1 MLTKNNSKKILQN
14 EKFELHS
21 ECIIHI
27 NDLHDELLK
36 ERTNYVILENKYNI
50 IEKENKELNI
60 KVDDL
65 LLWKKNHTMNMEDT
79 KKIIKDEMY
88 KNYINKEINVKE
100 TPEYIDLKNINEDYN
115 KKIINLESKLE
126 KINTN
131 IEDNVLFKNIK
142 EQNILLSEA
151 NKTLKTNYEK
161 IELDNKKIKQ
171 YILDIKKDKYIKTDN
186 KQIEDITSKINIES
200 PISENIKL
208 DCHINQKKKKMD
220 KIIEDNIN
228 KIIIKIDKLY
238 LKDFSEEQLTVNK
251 ALINFYSDIY
261 DLIKNKDEKKDARY
275 INDIIDSASTDT
287 NKTRFKKILKVS
299 NFINN
304 NTFLKESSIVIPLY
318 IFKIIPINSLDT
330 LFYNINDYFKDK
342 INDDNDGSDIIDDNN
357 N

>member
-1 MLTKNNSKKILQN
+1 MDAYLIFYKIEFLIYIQNIPPNNIHNQMLTKNNNKTLFQNKKLLQN
-14 EKFELHS
+14 ESFDLHS

-65 LLWKKNHTMNMEDT
+65 LLWKKYHNCNGMDMEDT

-186 KQIEDITSKINIES
+186 KEIEDITSKINIENH
-200 PISENIKL
+200 IS
-208 DCHINQKKKKMD
+208 
-220 KIIEDNIN
+220 
-228 KIIIKIDKLY
+228 
-238 LKDFSEEQLTVNK
+238 
-251 ALINFYSDIY
+251 
-261 DLIKNKDEKKDARY
+261 
-275 INDIIDSASTDT
+275 
-287 NKTRFKKILKVS
+287 
-299 NFINN
+299 
-304 NTFLKESSIVIPLY
+304 
-318 IFKIIPINSLDT
+318 
-330 LFYNINDYFKDK
+330 
-342 INDDNDGSDIIDDNN
+342 
-357 N
+357 